1 MSNDIQFSVN
11 YLPVEDR
18 LLMRG
23 RFADGVE
30 VRLLLTRRI
39 VQGLVTIAD
48 KLAAALVKDQYAD
61 AHLSEEVAEF
71 AREGAVEQAD
81 YTQSFRAGEPHP
93 ELGAAP
99 RLVTAVAVTPLP
111 EDQVALALT
120 LDDGHKMNLQL
131 RSDHL
136 WGLVHLV
143 QQQGQAAEWDLPR
156 RRGAAAAGTG
166 ARSVH

>member
-1 MSNDIQFSVN
+1 MTNDIQFSVN

-30 VRLLLTRRI
+30 VRLLLTRRV

-48 KLAAALVKDQYAD
+48 ELSAALVKGQYAD
-61 AHLSEEVAEF
+61 EHLSEEVAEF

-81 YTQSFRAGEPHP
+81 YGQAYRAGEPHP

-99 RLVTAVAVTPLP
+99 RLITAVAVTPLP
-111 EDQVALALT
+111 EDKVALVFT

-136 WGLVHLV
+136 WGLVHLLK
-143 QQQGQAAEWDLPR
+143 QQGQAAEWDLRQR
-156 RRGAAAAGTG
+156 RSAAAPG